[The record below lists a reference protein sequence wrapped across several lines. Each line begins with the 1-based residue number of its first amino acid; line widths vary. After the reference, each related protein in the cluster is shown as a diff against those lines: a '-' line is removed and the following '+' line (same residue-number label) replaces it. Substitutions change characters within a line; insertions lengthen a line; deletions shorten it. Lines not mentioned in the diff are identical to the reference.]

1 MLARRRDAAARGIMG
16 LCRFALTGLAVAL
29 LLGVAPASAELKAID
44 VTNEVERIDIF
55 LLGELHA
62 PGDQITIDTVP
73 DSDGVT
79 QSWTATA
86 TTPGTKP
93 GWFAFA
99 LRNTTDKQ
107 IERWLVVDRYN
118 PAASGLFI
126 PDLDARRVEK
136 IAYSRGY
143 APERIKSDRAD
154 VFRITLEPG
163 RTVTYV
169 AELASDRITGVHLW
183 NPIEYE
189 QRGRDR
195 YLFSGVMLG
204 ITGLLAIFLTAVFAA
219 NHKAIF
225 PSAAVFAWCVL
236 AYLCVDLGFWHK
248 LFSIRP
254 EENAQY
260 RAATEAA
267 MAASLVV
274 FLYVFLRLGASSGFT
289 RTLLGLWIAV
299 QSLLVAAAFIDPR
312 LAATFV
318 RLSSILIG
326 TTGAAVTLFLAL
338 RGQDRAL
345 SLVPTWMLFLVWLFG
360 AGATLSGRLGGD
372 FVTLGLIAG
381 LVLIVVLIG
390 FTVTQYAFRSIEP
403 AYGTQVGEQQLRSL
417 AVDGAGA
424 AVWEWNARRDEIKVS
439 PIVEAM
445 LGLKAGQLSAKTDSF
460 VAHMHPADRE
470 RFKLLLWSMK
480 ERASGEMRIDFR
492 MRHVDNSYRWFDLE
506 AASLPTTDRR
516 NLRCVGLVR
525 ETTDAKRAQERL
537 LQDAVHD
544 SLTGLPNREL
554 FLDRLAIAAKRATLE
569 PLVRPS
575 LLFIDIDR
583 FKAANTA
590 LGLVVADSLLLTIAR
605 RLARNLGP
613 QDTLGRVGHGQ
624 FALLLLSQTDA
635 RELAMLA
642 EQVRRSVRSPVTIGG
657 QETVLTAS
665 VGIAIYDGPDED
677 PAELLREAEIA
688 MYRAKR
694 AGSDRVEIF
703 NAEMRSDPDG
713 RIAMEQELR
722 SAIER
727 KQLKVVYH
735 PVFYLPTES
744 LAGFEAE
751 LRWEHPRLGTLNP
764 AHFVPVAEE
773 SDLIAKLGTYLL
785 VHAAVSAQRWQ
796 RELPRP
802 EQPLFV
808 SMAVASRRLF
818 QPELVNEL
826 RHALGR
832 AVMPK
837 GSLRLEIGEAL
848 VMENPE
854 RARGVVDQLAVA
866 GAGLALGEF
875 GTGYSSLSY
884 LSQLPFEIIKVDR
897 AFVQTRGQN
906 GSGGVMLRSIVA
918 LAKELGRKVAAEGV
932 EAEDDIAFLRSI
944 GCEYAQGSYY
954 GELMAD
960 RDVSQFLKVVRR
972 AERRQ
977 RKAARLFRQGGKSRP
992 EPAAAPIAALP
1003 APAKAARPAPMP
1015 AALPPPANS
1024 PRQLPA
1030 PPSRPPRAGP
1040 APVPPPPRPLPAQ
1053 PPGPILLPPSRPAPV
1068 QSPGPAPRSARP
1080 APVPPPGPPPATPPA
1095 ATPAAAGTPPRQPL
1109 AARAE
1114 AGGRAALLGPPPP
1127 LSPPPLPG
1135 GSARAP
1141 AARPMPSPTL
1151 AAAPPTP
1158 ARPPAPPPGAA
1169 PAPTAAAKAT
1179 PASRPPPVAARP
1191 AGATPAAS
1199 PLPDAPPPATPSPSS
1214 PPSPAADRK
1223 PAAAAAG
1230 SAAPPPVLPPST
1242 TAHRPPSAEPSPP
1255 APRPPVSP
1263 APAVPPPQARPPRPP
1278 PDLSKLPA
1286 AIRESLAKLAGEP
1299 APEDTDKPAEAASNT
1314 TK

>member
-1 MLARRRDAAARGIMG
+1 MVLMVGLLVGTVPAR
-16 LCRFALTGLAVAL
+16 
-29 LLGVAPASAELKAID
+29 AELKAID
-44 VTNEVERIDIF
+44 ITNEVERIDIF
-55 LLGELHA
+55 LLGEFHA

-73 DSDGVT
+73 DTDGVT

-86 TTPGTKP
+86 STPGTRP
-93 GWFAFA
+93 AWFAFA

-118 PAASGLFI
+118 PAASGLFM
-126 PDLDARRVEK
+126 PDLDARRVQK

-143 APERIKSDRAD
+143 EPLPVKSDRAD

-169 AELASDRITGVHLW
+169 AELASDRITAVNLW
-183 NPIEYE
+183 NPLEYE

-274 FLYVFLRLGASSGFT
+274 FLHVFLRLSASSGFV
-289 RTLLGLWIAV
+289 RSLLSLWIAV

-326 TTGAAVTLFLAL
+326 TIGGAVTLFLAL

-345 SLVPTWMLFLVWLFG
+345 SLVPTWMLLLVWLFG

-381 LVLIVVLIG
+381 LVLVVVLIG

-403 AYGTQVGEQQLRSL
+403 AYGTQPGEQQLRAL

-480 ERASGEMRIDFR
+480 ERTGGEMRIEFR

-506 AASLPTTDRR
+506 AASLPTADRR

-537 LQDAVHD
+537 LHNAVHD
-544 SLTGLPNREL
+544 SLTGLPNRDL
-554 FLDRLAIAAKRATLE
+554 FLDRLATAAKRATLE

-583 FKAANTA
+583 FKAANAA

-613 QDTLGRVGHGQ
+613 QDTLGRIGHDK
-624 FALLLLSQTDA
+624 FALLLLSQTEP

-642 EQVRRSVRSPVTIGG
+642 EQVRRSVRSPISIGG
-657 QETVLTAS
+657 KEVVLTAS

-713 RIAMEQELR
+713 RIAMEQELHA
-722 SAIER
+722 SIER

-735 PVFYLPTES
+735 PIFYLPTES

-764 AHFVPVAEE
+764 THFVPVAEE

-785 VHAAVSAQRWQ
+785 TRAAGSAQRWQ

-802 EQPLFV
+802 DQPLFLSV
-808 SMAVASRRLF
+808 AIASRRLF
-818 QPELVNEL
+818 QPELVNEI
-826 RHALGR
+826 RHVLGR

-837 GSLRLEIGEAL
+837 GSLRLDIGEAL

-854 RARGVVDQLAVA
+854 RARGVLDQLAAA
-866 GAGLALGEF
+866 GASLALDEF

-884 LSQLPFEIIKVDR
+884 LNQLPFDTIKVDR
-897 AFVQTRGQN
+897 AFVQARGQN

-918 LAKELGRKVAAEGV
+918 LAKELGRKVGAEGV

-944 GCEYAQGSYY
+944 GCEYAQGVYY

-960 RDVSQFLKVVRR
+960 RDVSQLLKVVRR

-977 RKAARLFRQGGKSRP
+977 RKAARLFRQGARPPRP
-992 EPAAAPIAALP
+992 EPAVEAPVRAPVAALP
-1003 APAKAARPAPMP
+1003 APAPVPPARPAPARPAP
-1015 AALPPPANS
+1015 AARPMAPARPAAAAQPPMPNPGPHPVPNGARPSAAAPIPPPRS
-1024 PRQLPA
+1024 PAR
-1030 PPSRPPRAGP
+1030 GP
-1040 APVPPPPRPLPAQ
+1040 APV
-1053 PPGPILLPPSRPAPV
+1053 AP
-1068 QSPGPAPRSARP
+1068 QAA
-1080 APVPPPGPPPATPPA
+1080 PPPAAPAGAPPQPS
-1095 ATPAAAGTPPRQPL
+1095 PARTGP
-1109 AARAE
+1109 
-1114 AGGRAALLGPPPP
+1114 GGRSALIGPPPP

-1135 GSARAP
+1135 GARAAP
-1141 AARPMPSPTL
+1141 RPVPP
-1151 AAAPPTP
+1151 AAAP
-1158 ARPPAPPPGAA
+1158 AA
-1169 PAPTAAAKAT
+1169 PAPRAATAPRVSTPPPAAPRPGAKQPAGPAPAAATAGGA
-1179 PASRPPPVAARP
+1179 PP
-1191 AGATPAAS
+1191 AGAL
-1199 PLPDAPPPATPSPSS
+1199 LPPIAPPP
-1214 PPSPAADRK
+1214 
-1223 PAAAAAG
+1223 
-1230 SAAPPPVLPPST
+1230 T
-1242 TAHRPPSAEPSPP
+1242 TTHRPPSAPAAAP
-1255 APRPPVSP
+1255 APPRPATAPASAAQP
-1263 APAVPPPQARPPRPP
+1263 APPPSAATARAPASPIPAPPLPQARRSAKPA

-1299 APEDTDKPAEAASNT
+1299 AAEDSAKAPAPPAPST
-1314 TK
+1314 GTGDR